1 MTMDAWN
8 KQDPNIN
15 VRSVN
20 STQEL
25 RFLCKIWCIP
35 SIITHCKN
43 PYQHKCITKMKN
55 MQPWVSGNLK
65 NRTQVFPIIHQ
76 ICFVVIV
83 AINGTIKRHNI
94 IIASK
99 IIDIVYITKKNNTFF
114 LTINIWKHWK
124 IATINVFLLSLYTF
138 LRLKLLKAHNI
149 RRRQHKTL

>member
-55 MQPWVSGNLK
+55 MQPLVSRNLK

-99 IIDIVYITKKNNTFF
+99 IIDIVYMGHSPETC
-114 LTINIWKHWK
+114 TILWHRVEKMKLMIF
-124 IATINVFLLSLYTF
+124 IFELLNSI
-138 LRLKLLKAHNI
+138 HNCVQLMNMWLI
-149 RRRQHKTL
+149 KEGLI